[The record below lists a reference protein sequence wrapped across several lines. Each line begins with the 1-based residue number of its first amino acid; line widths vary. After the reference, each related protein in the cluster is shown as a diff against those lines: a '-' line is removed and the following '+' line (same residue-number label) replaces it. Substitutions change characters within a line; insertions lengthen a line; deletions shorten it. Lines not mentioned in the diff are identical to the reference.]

1 MASRL
6 PAPERRQQLLETALA
21 IFARLGFRD
30 ASMNDIAEAAG
41 VTKPVLYQ
49 HFTSKRELFIE
60 VLTTLGVNLKD
71 EVNQAV
77 SSHEG
82 PRARVEAGFTAWF
95 RWVDQNRD
103 GFSVLFDA
111 ETRRDPEFNEL
122 RVRSQRQMVDLVAGF
137 IVVEGMD
144 DDHRRLLAYGIV
156 GMSETICRRWL
167 EKEIDLTADE
177 LATQVSTFAW
187 TGLRGAN

>member
-1 MASRL
+1 
-6 PAPERRQQLLETALA
+6 
-21 IFARLGFRD
+21 
-30 ASMNDIAEAAG
+30 MNDIAEAAG

-60 VLTTLGVNLKD
+60 VLTTLGVNLKN

-77 SSHEG
+77 SSHHG